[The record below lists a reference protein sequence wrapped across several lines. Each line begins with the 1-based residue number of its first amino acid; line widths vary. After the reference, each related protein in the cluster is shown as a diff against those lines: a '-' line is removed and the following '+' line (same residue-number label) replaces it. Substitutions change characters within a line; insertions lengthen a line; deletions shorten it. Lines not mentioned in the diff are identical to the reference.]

1 MIKRI
6 VDLFPFW
13 VLLFAIVGMLDPSL
27 MGGWKSAIV
36 PGLGVI
42 MLGMGM
48 TLTVEDILRILKD
61 PKGIFVGF
69 VLQFSIMPVVGFLL
83 ARIFG
88 FSPELLVGMVLVGAS
103 PGGTASNVITYLAKG
118 DVALSVSM
126 TSFNTLLAPIMT
138 PLLTYLLAG
147 HWVPVP
153 VIAMFKSI
161 LMIIILPVAVGLGI
175 RYLFPRVTKSVNEYF
190 PLISVFTIA
199 LLVGIIVSLN
209 RDRIIDAGA
218 VVALAVV
225 LHNLTGF
232 LLGYWG
238 AAMFIKDVKQR
249 RTVSIEVGMQNSGL
263 AMALAIKHFTA
274 VAAIPS
280 AFFSVWHNI
289 SGPILAT
296 IWRKR

>member
-1 MIKRI
+1 
-6 VDLFPFW
+6 
-13 VLLFAIVGMLDPSL
+13 MLDPAL
-27 MGGWKSAIV
+27 MAGWKSLIV

-48 TLTVEDILRILKD
+48 TLTIEDLLRIAKD
-61 PKGIFVGF
+61 PRGIFIGF
-69 VLQFSIMPVVGFLL
+69 VLQFSIMPLVGYLL

-88 FSPELLVGMVLVGAS
+88 FPPELLVGMVLVGAS

-126 TSFNTLLAPIMT
+126 TSFNTLLAPVMT

-153 VIAMFKSI
+153 VLGMFKSI
-161 LMIIILPVAVGLGI
+161 LTIIILPVAVGLGL
-175 RYLFPRVTKSVNEYF
+175 RYLLPRLTKSVNEFF
-190 PLISVFTIA
+190 PLVSVLTIA

-209 RDRIIDAGA
+209 RDRIMEAGLI
-218 VVALAVV
+218 VALAVV
-225 LHNLTGF
+225 LHNLSGF

-238 AAMFIKDVKQR
+238 AALFIKDVRQR

-263 AMALAIKHFTA
+263 AMALAIKHFSP

-289 SGPILAT
+289 SGPILAA

>member
-13 VLLFAIVGMLDPSL
+13 VLLFAIVGLLDPAI
-27 MGGWKSAIV
+27 MGGWKAIIV

-48 TLTVEDILRILKD
+48 TLTVEDILRVVRD
-61 PKGIFVGF
+61 PRGIFIGF

-126 TSFNTLLAPIMT
+126 TSFNTIVAPVMT

-153 VIAMFKSI
+153 VVAMFKSI

-175 RYLFPRVTKSVNEYF
+175 RYLFP
-190 PLISVFTIA
+190 
-199 LLVGIIVSLN
+199 
-209 RDRIIDAGA
+209 
-218 VVALAVV
+218 
-225 LHNLTGF
+225 
-232 LLGYWG
+232 
-238 AAMFIKDVKQR
+238 
-249 RTVSIEVGMQNSGL
+249 
-263 AMALAIKHFTA
+263 
-274 VAAIPS
+274 
-280 AFFSVWHNI
+280 
-289 SGPILAT
+289 
-296 IWRKR
+296 